1 MNRIKFFSII
11 VIFCLLFSSPS
22 FAFDQKKV
30 LRGLKGVKVIV
41 NYIPPEIERLGL
53 TRDLIQKDVET
64 KLQKIGIKVYNKS
77 TVPILFIRV
86 NAILVKGK
94 GIIIF
99 HIGLSLVEL
108 TYLKRGVGTVGD
120 LMEVQATD
128 WYNGKLGFVET
139 SSVKIILKTV
149 EELVDKFS
157 YDYLAVNPG

>member
-1 MNRIKFFSII
+1 MNRIKFTSTV
-11 VIFCLLFSSPS
+11 VIFCLLFSSLS

-53 TRDLIQKDVET
+53 TRELIQNTVET
-64 KLQKIGIKVYNKS
+64 KLRKLGIKVYNKS
-77 TVPILFIRV
+77 AMSTLFVRM
-86 NAILVKGK
+86 NAINVKSK
-94 GIIIF
+94 RIVIF
-99 HIGLSLVEL
+99 HIGLNLVEW

-120 LMEVQATD
+120 LMEVHATD
-128 WYNGKLGFVET
+128 WYNGKPGFVNT

-157 YDYLAVNPG
+157 YDYLAVNPS